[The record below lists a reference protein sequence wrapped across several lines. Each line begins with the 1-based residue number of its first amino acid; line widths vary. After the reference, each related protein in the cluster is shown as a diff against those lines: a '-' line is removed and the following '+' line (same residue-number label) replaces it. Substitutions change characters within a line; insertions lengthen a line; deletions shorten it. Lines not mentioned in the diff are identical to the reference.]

1 MRSEEETMHK
11 NFNRLFCA
19 IAVFAVVFT
28 GTEGYAQVMGGGM
41 SAESTTGS
49 GTGGTG
55 GQNGMTASPEFR
67 DKSDLNGAIVPPFDL
82 EDVLR
87 MHRVGL
93 QDEVIVNALRKRYHP
108 LILTDENRKT
118 LKSDGVSDRVVVAI
132 EDPYGIGIK
141 NVCENMRA
149 AEGEAPPVAQTA
161 RQAEAVDPHRPMLK
175 TRTASNNQGTS
186 VEGAEVY
193 SGTSSPPPDS
203 TIAVASEPSDVAP
216 APNPALGAEA
226 KLDISKP
233 PLTGIPPKPVMK
245 VVSKPIGPG
254 VYLRHGSDWER
265 VDEEPVYWR
274 HHGDNDKDIEG
285 SVLRPQS
292 ATQTYPGGSD
302 FLIITTKE
310 TSVIQYELMHLKAD
324 EDKRT
329 FKPAPARQVYNNGG
343 GDLVRFDPLQL
354 GPSSWLISIRD
365 VPPGEYGFLPPVT
378 SQVHSTTNLATTLY
392 TFRVK

>member
-1 MRSEEETMHK
+1 MHK
-11 NFNRLFCA
+11 NFSRPFCA

-28 GTEGYAQVMGGGM
+28 GMEGYAQVMGGGM
-41 SAESTTGS
+41 PAESTTGS

-67 DKSDLNGAIVPPFDL
+67 DKSDLNGAIAPPFDL

-87 MHRVGL
+87 MSRVGL
-93 QDEVIVNALRKRYHP
+93 QDEVIVNALRRRYHP

-118 LKSDGVSDRVVVAI
+118 LKSVGVSDRVIVAI
-132 EDPYGIGIK
+132 EDPYGIGIE
-141 NVCENMRA
+141 NVRENMRA
-149 AEGEAPPVAQTA
+149 AEGKAPPVAQTA
-161 RQAEAVDPHRPMLK
+161 RQAEAADPHRPMLK
-175 TRTASNNQGTS
+175 TRTASSSQGLS
-186 VEGAEVY
+186 AGDGEVY
-193 SGTSSPPPDS
+193 VGKSSPPPDS
-203 TIAVASEPSDVAP
+203 TIAVASEPSDVVP

-226 KLDISKP
+226 NLDISKA
-233 PLTGIPPKPVMK
+233 PLTGIPPEPVMK

-285 SVLRPQS
+285 LVLHPQS
-292 ATQTYPGGSD
+292 AAQTYPGGSD

-310 TSVIQYELMHLKAD
+310 TSAIQYELMHLKAD
-324 EDKRT
+324 EEKRS
-329 FKPAPARQVYNNGG
+329 FKPAPAGQVYNNGR